1 VVVVLEA
8 VLVEAVEE
16 KEAEVVV
23 VLVVVQVMAG
33 ALELEVV

>member
-1 VVVVLEA
+1 VVVLEA
-8 VLVEAVEE
+8 VLVEVKEE
-16 KEAEVVV
+16 HEVVV

>member
-8 VLVEAVEE
+8 VLVE
-16 KEAEVVV
+16 EAEVVV
-23 VLVVVQVMAG
+23 VLVVVQVMTG